1 MKKISGG
8 ERTIRGKV
16 EITSNSTGFT
26 ERIHLFDGSFA
37 TGFRVTRFVVG
48 VNGANAGADC
58 IGKLSTMS
66 PSDPTDAFWDW
77 SENSEIG
84 WAAFTMDAT
93 VTPGEGWA
101 TNNSLVDRENMV
113 IEDLYITVRSRDISD
128 PYVYYYI
135 EMEKYDLSESMGAV
149 TMVRNRSQG
158 ADVTREQ

>member
-1 MKKISGG
+1 MKKIKDG

-16 EITSNSTGFT
+16 HVLRNDLGYT

-37 TGFRVTRFVVG
+37 TGYRITKFVVG
-48 VNGANAGADC
+48 VNAANAGSDC
-58 IGKLSTMS
+58 IGKLSTMEPSS
-66 PSDPTDAFWDW
+66 PSNAFWDW
-77 SENSEIG
+77 SENTEIG

-101 TNNSLVDRENMV
+101 MNNSLVDRENMV

-128 PYVYYYI
+128 PYVYYYV
-135 EMEKYDLSESMGAV
+135 EMEKYDLSESIGAV

-158 ADVTREQ
+158 ADVTRGQ